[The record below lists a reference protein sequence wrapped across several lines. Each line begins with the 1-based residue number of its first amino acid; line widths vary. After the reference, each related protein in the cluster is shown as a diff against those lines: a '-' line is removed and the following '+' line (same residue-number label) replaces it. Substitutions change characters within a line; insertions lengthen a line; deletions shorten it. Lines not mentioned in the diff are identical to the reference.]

1 MPLVSRPG
9 RGLVQGQGHGIGFEP
24 ARAALQR
31 RQRSSR
37 FFRIKQ
43 IRCQRVHHSEEGPG
57 TGPVIGMLTEITAS
71 DEQEVCPGR
80 GPEPFT
86 AEQAQ
91 WFEGREPEE
100 APLRGHQSMS
110 AAFPEPQA
118 E

>member
-1 MPLVSRPG
+1 
-9 RGLVQGQGHGIGFEP
+9 
-24 ARAALQR
+24 
-31 RQRSSR
+31 
-37 FFRIKQ
+37 
-43 IRCQRVHHSEEGPG
+43 
-57 TGPVIGMLTEITAS
+57 MLTEITAS